1 MRLNTLMN
9 HSHSMAKKKGWWDSE
24 RSPLEI
30 HMLIVSEIAEATEAA
45 RTDPSP
51 FYFVA
56 TGKPGDPQKPEG
68 EAVELVDAI
77 IRIADYFG
85 KKGWDLEEV
94 VKAKLTYNATRP
106 HRHGGKKF

>member
-1 MRLNTLMN
+1 MRLNTLKN
-9 HSHSMAKKKGWWDSE
+9 QAHAMAKKKGWWENE

-45 RTDPSP
+45 RRWDVGMYLTH
-51 FYFVA
+51 
-56 TGKPGDPQKPEG
+56 GGKPEG

-85 KKGWDLEEV
+85 KRGWDLEDV
-94 VKAKLTYNATRP
+94 LKTKLAYNATRP